1 MVTHGARLLQ
11 GLKDEVRRQ
20 VAIATL
26 LRTDRPIKQVAQ
38 AVGFV
43 NEKSFIRAF
52 KAWTGRSPGEWRGH

>member
-1 MVTHGARLLQ
+1 MARW
-11 GLKDEVRRQ
+11 RRTQ
-20 VAIATL
+20 
-26 LRTDRPIKQVAQ
+26 RPIKQVAQ